1 MEVHGNDLR
10 YRTRSAIFLGI
21 ASPMNNHNSLAQ
33 EWQTLQGSH
42 EQHERNAL
50 LIKLTGLALCV
61 AGLAAHV
68 PLGWLAVAVV
78 LLWGQEGI
86 IKTYQSRLADRLLV
100 VESLLRDEKPARHAM
115 QLHTDW
121 VKNRPGSAGLIAS
134 YAMSACRPTV
144 AFPYLPILI
153 TGCIPKFI

>member
-1 MEVHGNDLR
+1 MTSGIVHALQF
-10 YRTRSAIFLGI
+10 FL
-21 ASPMNNHNSLAQ
+21 ALPPPMDNHNSLTQ
-33 EWQTLQGSH
+33 EWQTLQGNH

-50 LIKLTGLALCV
+50 LIKLTCLALGV
-61 AGLAAHV
+61 AGLATHV
-68 PLGWLAVAVV
+68 PFGWLAAAVI

-100 VESLLRDEKPARHAM
+100 VESLLREAQPSRHAM

-121 VKNRPGSAGLIAS
+121 SKNRPGSAGLITS
-134 YAMSACRPTV
+134 YAISACRPTV

-153 TGCIPKFI
+153 TGCIAKFI